1 MRLFN
6 MKKPNFLEPKYEP
19 KKEEDKK
26 IIKEEIPREE
36 VLCSTNNMFDYSSS
50 IPTIRDVK
58 HLVKYMFNIYEQ
70 YLWMVTED
78 EKKYKQEHK
87 YYIYDNHYSLIFD
100 VRIREKDYTI
110 ITCRNYTEFEQCI
123 NDGKMDNIDSMEI
136 RLILDYKNNY
146 SKDYV
151 MYNNNFTVSLK
162 PFNICF
168 YRKSNYDKLEMNA
181 IESGINEILKRFL
194 SINSIFCTK

>member
-6 MKKPNFLEPKYEP
+6 IKKPNFLEPIYEP
-19 KKEEDKK
+19 KKEEPKK
-26 IIKEEIPREE
+26 IIKEETPKEE
-36 VLCSTNNMFDYSSS
+36 VLCSINNMFDYSNS
-50 IPTIRDVK
+50 IPTIKDVK

-87 YYIYDNHYSLIFD
+87 YYIYESHHSLIFD
-100 VRIREKDYTI
+100 VRFREKSYSI
-110 ITCRNYTEFEQCI
+110 VTCKNYSEFEQCVK
-123 NDGKMDNIDSMEI
+123 DGKLDNIDSMEI
-136 RLILDYKNNY
+136 RLIIDYKNNY
-146 SKDYV
+146 TKDYV
-151 MYNNNFTVSLK
+151 MYNNNFTVCLK
-162 PFNICF
+162 PFDISF

-181 IESGINEILKRFL
+181 IESGINEILKRFM

>member
-6 MKKPNFLEPKYEP
+6 IKKTNFLEPIYEP
-19 KKEEDKK
+19 KKEESKK
-26 IIKEEIPREE
+26 TIKEETLKEE
-36 VLCSTNNMFDYSSS
+36 VPCSINNMFDYSNS
-50 IPTIRDVK
+50 IPTIKDVK

-87 YYIYDNHYSLIFD
+87 YYIYESHHSLIFD
-100 VRIREKDYTI
+100 VRLREKNYIT
-110 ITCRNYTEFEQCI
+110 ITCKSYSEFEQCVK
-123 NDGKMDNIDSMEI
+123 DGKLDNIDSMEI
-136 RLILDYKNNY
+136 RLIIDYKNNY
-146 SKDYV
+146 TKDYI
-151 MYNNNFTVSLK
+151 MYNNNFTVCLK
-162 PFNICF
+162 PFDISF

-181 IESGINEILKRFL
+181 IESGINEILKRFM